1 MDEVRRFVGI
11 DVAKVALDV
20 FLGSVGATF
29 SVANDE
35 VGIREL
41 LRQLEPADFVIL
53 EATGGLE
60 MPVASAL
67 AAAGIAVAIV
77 NPRQVRDFARATG
90 RLAKTDRL
98 DAEALARFGEA
109 VRPEARPL
117 ADEQAQ
123 ALEALVTRRR
133 HLVEMLTAEKNRRAR
148 APKVLHRSIDEHIRW
163 LEKRLAAFDDELGE
177 LIRNT
182 PLWRERDEVLRS
194 VPGVGKVLSS
204 TLLAQLPELGMLNRK
219 QIAALAGLAPFNR
232 DSGSLR
238 GSRCIWGGRA
248 QVRRVLYMATVA
260 GVRSNPVIKNFYSQL
275 RARGKYP
282 KSALTACMRKLL
294 VILNA
299 MLHNQ
304 TPWQTP
310 PLTPSIS
317 PLSLRLSADT
327 QHGCLYVEGAVQDS
341 NWVERQ
347 TGAACRVTLL
357 PNPKN
362 TRFRDIYISP
372 FKNARERLA
381 KR

>member
-20 FLGSVGATF
+20 FIWSVGAAF

-41 LRQLEPADFVIL
+41 LRQLEPADFVIV

-60 MPVASAL
+60 TPVASAL

-98 DAEALARFGEA
+98 DAQVLARFEEV
-109 VRPEARPL
+109 VRPTPRPL
-117 ADEQAQ
+117 LDAQAQ
-123 ALEALVTRRR
+123 AFEALLTRRR
-133 HLVEMLTAEKNRRAR
+133 QLVEMLAAEKNRRAR

-163 LEKRLAAFDDELGE
+163 LEKRLSGFDDELGE

-182 PLWRERDEVLRS
+182 PLWRERDELLRS

-204 TLLAQLPELGMLNRK
+204 TLLAQLPELGMLSRK

-232 DSGSLR
+232 DSGALR

-248 QVRRVLYMATVA
+248 QVRRVLYMAAVA
-260 GVRSNPVIKNFYSQL
+260 GIRSNPIIRTFYLQL
-275 RARGKYP
+275 RARGKHA
-282 KSALTACMRKLL
+282 KRALTACIRKLL

-299 MLHNQ
+299 MLRSKTHWQ
-304 TPWQTP
+304 ALPLAAPTP
-310 PLTPSIS
+310 
-317 PLSLRLSADT
+317 
-327 QHGCLYVEGAVQDS
+327 
-341 NWVERQ
+341 
-347 TGAACRVTLL
+347 
-357 PNPKN
+357 
-362 TRFRDIYISP
+362 
-372 FKNARERLA
+372 
-381 KR
+381 

>member
-1 MDEVRRFVGI
+1 MEEVKRFVGI

-20 FLGSVGATF
+20 FIGSAGGAF

-41 LRQLEPADFVIL
+41 LRQMKPADFVIV

-60 MPVASAL
+60 TPVASAL

-90 RLAKTDRL
+90 KLAKTDRL
-98 DAEALARFGEA
+98 DAEVLARFGEA
-109 VRPEARPL
+109 IRPEARPL

-123 ALEALVTRRR
+123 ALAALVTRRR
-133 HLVEMLTAEKNRRAR
+133 QLVEMLTAEKNRRAR

-163 LEKRLAAFDDELGE
+163 LEKRLSEFDDELGE
-177 LIRNT
+177 LIRHT
-182 PLWRERDEVLRS
+182 PLWRERDELLHS

-232 DSGSLR
+232 DSGNMR
-238 GSRCIWGGRA
+238 GSRSIWGGRA

-260 GVRSNPVIKNFYSQL
+260 GVRSNPTIRTFYL
-275 RARGKYP
+275 RLRTNGKHAKP
-282 KSALTACMRKLL
+282 ALTACMRKVL

-299 MLHNQ
+299 MLHNK
-304 TPWQTP
+304 THWQTP
-310 PLTPSIS
+310 APTFLTSSLS
-317 PLSLRLSADT
+317 PLLGAVSE
-327 QHGCLYVEGAVQDS
+327 HGC
-341 NWVERQ
+341 
-347 TGAACRVTLL
+347 C
-357 PNPKN
+357 
-362 TRFRDIYISP
+362 
-372 FKNARERLA
+372 
-381 KR
+381 

>member
-1 MDEVRRFVGI
+1 MGDQKRFVGI
-11 DVAKVALDV
+11 DVAKAQLEV
-20 FLGSVGATF
+20 FIRPDGETF

-35 VGIREL
+35 VGIGEL

-67 AAAGIAVAIV
+67 AAAGLAMAIV

-90 RLAKTDRL
+90 RVAKTDRL
-98 DAEALARFGEA
+98 HAEVAARFREA

-133 HLVEMLTAEKNRRAR
+133 QLVEMLTAEKNRRTN

-163 LEKRLAAFDDELGE
+163 LEKRLSGFDDELAE

-182 PLWRERDEVLRS
+182 PLWRERDELLRS
-194 VPGVGKVLSS
+194 VPGVGKVLST

-232 DSGSLR
+232 DSGKLR

-260 GVRSNPVIKNFYSQL
+260 GVRSNPTIRTFYL
-275 RARGKYP
+275 RLRTNGKHAKP
-282 KSALTACMRKLL
+282 ALTACMRKFL

-299 MLHNQ
+299 MLHNK
-304 TPWQTP
+304 THWQTP
-310 PLTPSIS
+310 APTFLTSSLS
-317 PLSLRLSADT
+317 PLLGAVSE
-327 QHGCLYVEGAVQDS
+327 HGC
-341 NWVERQ
+341 
-347 TGAACRVTLL
+347 C
-357 PNPKN
+357 
-362 TRFRDIYISP
+362 
-372 FKNARERLA
+372 
-381 KR
+381 

>member
-20 FLGSVGATF
+20 FIGSVGAAF

-60 MPVASAL
+60 TPVASAL

-98 DAEALARFGEA
+98 DAEVLARFGEA
-109 VRPEARPL
+109 VRPEARRL
-117 ADEQAQ
+117 ADEQGQ
-123 ALEALVTRRR
+123 ALEALVNRRR
-133 HLVEMLTAEKNRRAR
+133 QLVEMLTAEKNRRAR
-148 APKVLHRSIDEHIRW
+148 APKVLHRSLDEHIRW
-163 LEKRLAAFDDELGE
+163 LQRRLSGFDDELGE

-182 PLWRERDEVLRS
+182 PLWRERDELLRS

-232 DSGSLR
+232 DSGIVCAAVVVSGVDVPR
-238 GSRCIWGGRA
+238 FGASCIWRRWRA
-248 QVRRVLYMATVA
+248 FAAILPLELSICGCAPTVSA
-260 GVRSNPVIKNFYSQL
+260 PSPRSPPVCAS
-275 RARGKYP
+275 
-282 KSALTACMRKLL
+282 S
-294 VILNA
+294 
-299 MLHNQ
+299 
-304 TPWQTP
+304 
-310 PLTPSIS
+310 S
-317 PLSLRLSADT
+317 
-327 QHGCLYVEGAVQDS
+327 
-341 NWVERQ
+341 
-347 TGAACRVTLL
+347 
-357 PNPKN
+357 
-362 TRFRDIYISP
+362 
-372 FKNARERLA
+372 
-381 KR
+381 

>member
-1 MDEVRRFVGI
+1 MDEVKRFIGI
-11 DVAKVALDV
+11 DVAKVQLEV
-20 FLGSVGATF
+20 FIWPGGETL
-29 SVANDE
+29 SVANDD
-35 VGIREL
+35 VGIRQL
-41 LRQLEPADFVIL
+41 LRQLKPADFVIL

-60 MPVASAL
+60 VPVASAL

-98 DAEALARFGEA
+98 DAEVLARFGEA
-109 VRPEARPL
+109 VRPQARPL
-117 ADEQAQ
+117 ANEQAQ

-133 HLVEMLTAEKNRRAR
+133 QLVEMLTAEKNRRAS

-163 LEKRLAAFDDELGE
+163 LEKRLSGLDDELAK
-177 LIRNT
+177 LIRET
-182 PLWRERDEVLRS
+182 SLWHERDELLRS

-204 TLLAQLPELGMLNRK
+204 TLLAHLPELGMLNRR

-248 QVRRVLYMATVA
+248 QVRRVLYMAVVA
-260 GVRSNPVIKNFYSQL
+260 AVRSNPVIKNFYAQL

-299 MLHNQ
+299 MLHNK
-304 TPWQTP
+304 THWQTAA
-310 PLTPSIS
+310 LTSSTS
-317 PLSLRLSADT
+317 PLSPLLGAVRE
-327 QHGCLYVEGAVQDS
+327 HGC
-341 NWVERQ
+341 
-347 TGAACRVTLL
+347 C
-357 PNPKN
+357 
-362 TRFRDIYISP
+362 
-372 FKNARERLA
+372 
-381 KR
+381 

>member
-1 MDEVRRFVGI
+1 MQWLI
-11 DVAKVALDV
+11 
-20 FLGSVGATF
+20 SN
-29 SVANDE
+29 ANC
-35 VGIREL
+35 RL
-41 LRQLEPADFVIL
+41 NWNSTQ
-53 EATGGLE
+53 TG
-60 MPVASAL
+60 
-67 AAAGIAVAIV
+67 
-77 NPRQVRDFARATG
+77 
-90 RLAKTDRL
+90 
-98 DAEALARFGEA
+98 
-109 VRPEARPL
+109 
-117 ADEQAQ
+117 
-123 ALEALVTRRR
+123 
-133 HLVEMLTAEKNRRAR
+133 
-148 APKVLHRSIDEHIRW
+148 
-163 LEKRLAAFDDELGE
+163 FDDELGE
-177 LIRNT
+177 LIRKT
-182 PLWRERDEVLRS
+182 PLWRERDELLRS

-317 PLSLRLSADT
+317 PLSPRLSADT
-327 QHGCLYVEGAVQDS
+327 QHGC
-341 NWVERQ
+341 
-347 TGAACRVTLL
+347 C
-357 PNPKN
+357 
-362 TRFRDIYISP
+362 
-372 FKNARERLA
+372 
-381 KR
+381 

>member
-1 MDEVRRFVGI
+1 MDEVKRFVGI
-11 DVAKVALDV
+11 DVAKAQLEV
-20 FLGSVGATF
+20 FIWPGGETF

-35 VGIREL
+35 VGIGALR
-41 LRQLEPADFVIL
+41 RQLEPADFVIL

-98 DAEALARFGEA
+98 DAEVLARFGEA

-117 ADEQAQ
+117 ANEQAQ

-133 HLVEMLTAEKNRRAR
+133 QLVEMLTAEKNRRAS
-148 APKVLHRSIDEHIRW
+148 APKVSYRSIDEHIRW
-163 LEKRLAAFDDELGE
+163 LEKRLSGLDDELAE
-177 LIRNT
+177 LIRDT
-182 PLWRERDEVLRS
+182 PLWRERDELLRS

-232 DSGSLR
+232 DSGKLR

-260 GVRSNPVIKNFYSQL
+260 GVRSNPAIKTFYLRL
-275 RARGKYP
+275 RANGEDAQNRP
-282 KSALTACMRKLL
+282 HRLL
-294 VILNA
+294 RIVHA
-299 MLHNQ
+299 
-304 TPWQTP
+304 
-310 PLTPSIS
+310 
-317 PLSLRLSADT
+317 
-327 QHGCLYVEGAVQDS
+327 
-341 NWVERQ
+341 
-347 TGAACRVTLL
+347 
-357 PNPKN
+357 
-362 TRFRDIYISP
+362 F
-372 FKNARERLA
+372 F
-381 KR
+381 